1 MMHHQ
6 QGFVPQYQYNNR
18 SMTNEFDLKLDNS
31 LLESINDVRE
41 KINKKVEDIANIEA
55 NTYVDLIF
63 YILIVGIMCFF
74 LYIIIDDLYK
84 TLKFYYKQND
94 DSQQTSYR
102 KSKATHIDDNEYQFD
117 FESSVNSNKFIKD
130 NLEKGNRVLNSDLH
144 ELKQFKKKNKI
155 DHNTYASIDTKTINH
170 LNDNYVYND
179 NKNVTSFWNT
189 MFKKPKYP
197 SVTNNSSGG
206 FFEFV

>member
-74 LYIIIDDLYK
+74 FI
-84 TLKFYYKQND
+84 YY
-94 DSQQTSYR
+94 
-102 KSKATHIDDNEYQFD
+102 H
-117 FESSVNSNKFIKD
+117 
-130 NLEKGNRVLNSDLH
+130 
-144 ELKQFKKKNKI
+144 
-155 DHNTYASIDTKTINH
+155 
-170 LNDNYVYND
+170 
-179 NKNVTSFWNT
+179 
-189 MFKKPKYP
+189 
-197 SVTNNSSGG
+197 
-206 FFEFV
+206 